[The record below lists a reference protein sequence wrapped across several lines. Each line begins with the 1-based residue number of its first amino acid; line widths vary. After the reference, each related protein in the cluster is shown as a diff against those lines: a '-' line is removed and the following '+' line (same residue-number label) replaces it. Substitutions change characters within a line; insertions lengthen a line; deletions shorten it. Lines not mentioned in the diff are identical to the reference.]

1 MSCLGVQTSDFSVY
15 YDLVHALRERR
26 IPFVPLAPG
35 EPVPLHVGAVLTTAA
50 EADLIAHPHVVSFS
64 TVDDTLDVALHLLHG
79 RSSYRLCVI
88 GVDPGDRPGIAVLA
102 DGKILRLVH
111 APSPEAVRV
120 AIEGALATFPAG
132 EFVLRIGNGAPTSR
146 DRILRA
152 LDGLP
157 LRMELV
163 DETRSTPIAYHGNA
177 ERDTVAATN
186 IALTP
191 GRIIDPEWIRRPRPT
206 DGELRDI
213 QRKSRLASEGMV
225 TISRALARHVALG
238 RLTMDQAIERYKQQA

>member
-1 MSCLGVQTSDFSVY
+1 MSCLGVQTADFSVY

-26 IPFVPLAPG
+26 IPFVPIAPG
-35 EPVPLHVGAVLTTAA
+35 EPIPLNVGAVLTTPA
-50 EADLIAHPHVVSFS
+50 EADLIPHPHVVPFT
-64 TVDDTLDVALHLLHG
+64 TVDDTLDIALHLLHG
-79 RSSYRLCVI
+79 RATYRLCVL
-88 GVDPGDRPGIAVLA
+88 GVDPGDRPGIAVVA

-111 APSPEAVRV
+111 APSPEAVRP
-120 AIEGALATFPAG
+120 AIDSALATFPAN
-132 EFVLRIGNGAPTSR
+132 EFVLRIGNGAPTCR
-146 DRILRA
+146 DRILKA

-163 DETRSTPIAYHGNA
+163 DETRSTPVAYHGNA

-191 GRIIDPEWIRRPRPT
+191 GRLIERDWIRRPRPT